1 MKKLAAAALILGTLF
16 TGSVWAH
23 EAGEFFIRAGT
34 ATVRPTEGSDNVLG
48 SLGSFNVSNNTQLG
62 LTFTYMATDNIGV
75 ELLAATPFR
84 HKVGTGPTGTIAT
97 VHQLPPTLMAQWY
110 FGDAQSKV
118 RPYVGAGINYT
129 TFFNEDFNDTGK
141 AAGINYTTFF
151 NEDFNDTGKAAGLSD
166 LSLKDSWGAAGQVGL
181 DYLINR
187 DWLLNMSVWYMDI
200 DTDVKFKAGGVDQKV
215 STRLDPW
222 VFMFSAGYRF

>member
-1 MKKLAAAALILGTLF
+1 MKKLTVAALAVSTLLS
-16 TGSVWAH
+16 GGVYAH
-23 EAGEFFIRAGT
+23 EAGEFFIRAGS

-48 SLGSFNVSNNTQLG
+48 SLGGFNISNNTQLG

-84 HKVGTGPTGTIAT
+84 HKVGTGPTGDIAT

-110 FGDAQSKV
+110 FGDSSSKL

-129 TFFNEDFNDTGK
+129 TFFDNG
-141 AAGINYTTFF
+141 
-151 NEDFNDTGKAAGLSD
+151 FNDTGKAAGLSD
-166 LSLKDSWGAAGQVGL
+166 LSLKDSWGAAGQVGM
-181 DYLINR
+181 DYLIDR
-187 DWLLNMSVWYMDI
+187 DWLINMSVWYMDI
-200 DTDVKFKAGGVDQKV
+200 DTDVKFKAGGEKQTV
-215 STRLDPW
+215 STRIDPW